1 MKEQIK
7 RLVKLQTIR
16 TQMNELNG
24 RLKDVENKIKALDNR
39 FESYEEGIE
48 KDSTALEIKQKE
60 YREFEGEIQA
70 CQSMIQKS
78 QEKMKVVKTNR
89 EYRSMLKEIDDL
101 KQKIVTCEE
110 AMFSSLEQIDALEKT
125 IDDRK
130 KQFVE
135 IGEEIKA
142 EKEKVQSDA
151 SVDNDRLCTLQQEW
165 ECGCE
170 EIKPDILQK
179 FIKVNKKVFG
189 PAIVPVQNA
198 VCEGCHM
205 NIPPQTFN
213 EIQRCD
219 SLRFCP
225 HCERIVYWQGL

>member
-7 RLVKLQTIR
+7 RLVKLQTIK
-16 TQMNELNG
+16 TQINEING
-24 RLKDVENKIKALDNR
+24 RLKDVENKIKALDSR

-48 KDSTALEIKQKE
+48 KDGTALEIKQKE
-60 YREFEGEIQA
+60 YRAYEGEIQV

-101 KQKIVTCEE
+101 KQKIVTYEE
-110 AMFSSLEQIDALEKT
+110 SMFSSLEQIDALEKT
-125 IDDRK
+125 IDGRK
-130 KQFVE
+130 KQFME

-151 SVDNDRLCTLQQEW
+151 SVDNDRLCALQQEW

-170 EIKPDILQK
+170 KIKPDILQK
-179 FIKVNKKVFG
+179 FIKVNKKIFG

-205 NIPPQTFN
+205 NIPPQTYN

>member
-7 RLVKLQTIR
+7 RLVKLQTIK
-16 TQMNELNG
+16 TQINKLNC
-24 RLKDVENKIKALDNR
+24 RLANVQNRIKELDNR
-39 FESYEEGIE
+39 VESYEEGIE

-60 YREFEGEIQA
+60 YREFEGEIQV

-101 KQKIVTCEE
+101 KQKIVSYEE
-110 AMFSSLEQIDALEKT
+110 SMLTNLEQIDALEKT

-130 KQFVE
+130 NQFVE
-135 IGEEIKA
+135 IGEEIKT

-151 SVDNDRLCTLQQEW
+151 SEDNDRLCALQQDW
-165 ECGCE
+165 TCGCE

-179 FIKVNKKVFG
+179 FVKVSKKVLG

-205 NIPPQTFN
+205 NIPPQTYN

-225 HCERIVYWQGL
+225 HCQRIVYWQGL